1 MIILELLRVVDKNGN
16 NTNEILERE
25 ELHNRNKLHNEVTIY
40 IINDKE
46 EVLLQRRSKTRRF
59 CPNMLGVIAGHV
71 SYNESPLESAIRE
84 TKEEVG
90 LKVNK
95 NNIYPLY
102 DRYLVKEKFNN
113 HFMYP
118 FYTICNLK
126 EEEFKVQKKELS
138 YVKWYKIEDIIN
150 MIENNNKE
158 VVFKKE
164 EIDIF
169 EKLKN
174 IK

>member
-1 MIILELLRVVDKNGN
+1 MKVLKYGNADFKNKGEN
-16 NTNEILERE
+16 NLI
-25 ELHNRNKLHNEVTIY
+25 
-40 IINDKE
+40 
-46 EVLLQRRSKTRRF
+46 F
-59 CPNMLGVIAGHV
+59 P
-71 SYNESPLESAIRE
+71 
-84 TKEEVG
+84 
-90 LKVNK
+90 
-95 NNIYPLY
+95 
-102 DRYLVKEKFNN
+102 
-113 HFMYP
+113 P

>member
-1 MIILELLRVVDKNGN
+1 M
-16 NTNEILERE
+16 
-25 ELHNRNKLHNEVTIY
+25 
-40 IINDKE
+40 
-46 EVLLQRRSKTRRF
+46 S
-59 CPNMLGVIAGHV
+59 
-71 SYNESPLESAIRE
+71 
-84 TKEEVG
+84 
-90 LKVNK
+90 
-95 NNIYPLY
+95 
-102 DRYLVKEKFNN
+102 
-113 HFMYP
+113 P

-126 EEEFKVQKKELS
+126 EEEFKVHKKELS